1 MRIEPIMG
9 GLSIFACKIHVF
21 SRVVSGIQICTN
33 FIIFYI
39 TIGIGG
45 RRGEDA
51 NSQIIGQ
58 LYMHFEHR
66 ILMDISGMLR
76 PLHLKNSQG
85 NLDIGL

>member
-1 MRIEPIMG
+1 MVSEG
-9 GLSIFACKIHVF
+9 GGA
-21 SRVVSGIQICTN
+21 
-33 FIIFYI
+33 
-39 TIGIGG
+39 
-45 RRGEDA
+45 EDA

-85 NLDIGL
+85 NLDIEQSGALVQFSDIMAESGGA